1 MVTASRTPIS
11 TQFFAVRYA
20 ADRLQPVNGMHYLEW
35 IEQTGFSVW
44 VRESGSA
51 WSYPTIIFLHTM
63 GLGFLVGPSIA
74 ICMRICGFASAV
86 SLEPMERFYPVM
98 WAGFWINVAS
108 GIAMLMPEATTKM
121 ISPVFYI
128 KLVFV
133 AAAVW
138 MMHLLRKSIFRSPAV
153 LEMKSLPMKSRMMAG
168 ALLVCWAGAIT
179 AGRLMA
185 YIGPGST
192 PR

>member
-1 MVTASRTPIS
+1 
-11 TQFFAVRYA
+11 
-20 ADRLQPVNGMHYLEW
+20 MHFLEW
-35 IEQTGFSVW
+35 LENTGFSVW
-44 VRESGSA
+44 VRESGTV
-51 WSYPTIIFLHTM
+51 WSYPFIIFLHTV

-74 ICMRICGFASAV
+74 ICMRICGFAPAV
-86 SLEPMERFYPVM
+86 SLPPMEKFYRVM
-98 WAGFWINVAS
+98 WVGFWINVAS
-108 GIAMLMPEATTKM
+108 GVAMLLPEATTKM

-128 KLVFV
+128 KLVFI

-138 MMHLLRKSIFRSPAV
+138 MMHLLRKSVFGSRDV
-153 LEMKSLPMKSRMMAG
+153 MEMKKLPTKSVMMAA
-168 ALLVCWAGAIT
+168 ALMVCWAGAIT

>member
-1 MVTASRTPIS
+1 
-11 TQFFAVRYA
+11 
-20 ADRLQPVNGMHYLEW
+20 MHFLEW

-44 VRESGSA
+44 VRESGVW
-51 WSYPTIIFLHTM
+51 WSYPLIIFLHTM

-74 ICMRICGFASAV
+74 ICMRICGFAPAV
-86 SLEPMERFYPVM
+86 SLGPMEKFYPVM

-108 GIAMLMPEATTKM
+108 GIAMLMAEATTKV
-121 ISPVFYI
+121 ISPVFYV

-133 AAAVW
+133 ATAVW
-138 MMHLLRKSIFRSPAV
+138 MMHLLRRSVFRNRAV
-153 LEMKSLPMKSRMMAG
+153 LEMKSLPMKSRTMAG
-168 ALLVCWAGAIT
+168 ALLMRRAGAIT

-185 YIGPGST
+185 YLGPGST

>member
-1 MVTASRTPIS
+1 
-11 TQFFAVRYA
+11 
-20 ADRLQPVNGMHYLEW
+20 
-35 IEQTGFSVW
+35 
-44 VRESGSA
+44 
-51 WSYPTIIFLHTM
+51 
-63 GLGFLVGPSIA
+63 
-74 ICMRICGFASAV
+74 
-86 SLEPMERFYPVM
+86 MEKFYPVM

-108 GIAMLMPEATTKM
+108 GVAMLMTEATTKM

-133 AAAVW
+133 ATAVW
-138 MMHLLRKSIFRSPAV
+138 LMHLLRKSVFRNRAV
-153 LEMKSLPMKSRMMAG
+153 LETKSVPMKSQLMAG

>member
-1 MVTASRTPIS
+1 
-11 TQFFAVRYA
+11 
-20 ADRLQPVNGMHYLEW
+20 
-35 IEQTGFSVW
+35 
-44 VRESGSA
+44 
-51 WSYPTIIFLHTM
+51 
-63 GLGFLVGPSIA
+63 
-74 ICMRICGFASAV
+74 
-86 SLEPMERFYPVM
+86 MEKFYPVM

-108 GIAMLMPEATTKM
+108 GVAMLMTEATTKM

-133 AAAVW
+133 AIAVW
-138 MMHLLRKSIFRSPAV
+138 LMHLLRKNVFRNRAV
-153 LEMKSLPMKSRMMAG
+153 LEMKSVPTQARIMAV
-168 ALLVCWAGAIT
+168 ALLMCWAGAIT

>member
-1 MVTASRTPIS
+1 
-11 TQFFAVRYA
+11 
-20 ADRLQPVNGMHYLEW
+20 MHFLEW
-35 IEQTGFSVW
+35 LENSAFSNW
-44 VRESGSA
+44 VSSSGTF
-51 WSYPTIIFLHTM
+51 WSYPFIIFLHTM
-63 GLGFLVGPSIA
+63 GLGLLVGPSVA
-74 ICMRICGFASAV
+74 ICMRICGFAPAI
-86 SLEPMERFYPVM
+86 SLGPLEKFYPVM
-98 WAGFWINVAS
+98 WIGFWINVAS
-108 GIAMLMPEATTKM
+108 GIAMLIAEATTKM

>member
-1 MVTASRTPIS
+1 M
-11 TQFFAVRYA
+11 
-20 ADRLQPVNGMHYLEW
+20 LMHYLEW

-44 VRESGSA
+44 VRESGTV

-86 SLEPMERFYPVM
+86 SLAPMERFYPVM

-108 GIAMLMPEATTKM
+108 GLAMLMPEATTKM
-121 ISPVFYI
+121 ISLVFYI

-133 AAAVW
+133 AIAVW
-138 MMHLLRKSIFRSPAV
+138 MMHRLRNSVFHNPDVVAKKI
-153 LEMKSLPMKSRMMAG
+153 MPMKTRMMAG
-168 ALLVCWAGAIT
+168 ALLMCWAGAIT

-185 YIGPGST
+185 YIGPGT
-192 PR
+192 RPK

>member
-1 MVTASRTPIS
+1 
-11 TQFFAVRYA
+11 
-20 ADRLQPVNGMHYLEW
+20 MHFLEW
-35 IEQTGFSVW
+35 LEQTGFSVW
-44 VRESGSA
+44 IRESGTV
-51 WSYPTIIFLHTM
+51 WSYPFIIFLHTM

-74 ICMRICGFASAV
+74 ICLRICGFAKAV
-86 SLEPMERFYPVM
+86 ALGPMEKFYPVM

-108 GIAMLMPEATTKM
+108 GVAMLMTEATTKM

-138 MMHLLRKSIFRSPAV
+138 MMHLLRTSVFHNRAV

-168 ALLVCWAGAIT
+168 ALMMCWAGAIT

-192 PR
+192 PK